1 MIMGISFFMFGKFS
15 SIILLKILSLS
26 FLFITPSWTY
36 HRYTNIFVSEVMLS
50 KGENRNNPWPCVNFG
65 PASEANL
72 LILEELSR

>member
-1 MIMGISFFMFGKFS
+1 
-15 SIILLKILSLS
+15 
-26 FLFITPSWTY
+26 
-36 HRYTNIFVSEVMLS
+36 MLS